1 MMKPNSFTHQKKAW
15 KITRFP
21 IPRNPSN
28 FSFGM
33 GVFDLRFQPWYLMS
47 EQVIWPVHSRDVVR
61 PDPLRGTVSVPE
73 AQLESGKHTQRGGS
87 KSCFFR
93 NHSPNPLCTPTITTM
108 TRIGPKI
115 ARPGCETPSV
125 FSPQP
130 PARASADWEHLFL
143 VVVRHLPHQIKQ
155 ALRCSRE
162 CFVAAKEPPFRE
174 DSCAQFGNHIHFRQ
188 FRSKTIKS
196 L

>member
-1 MMKPNSFTHQKKAW
+1 M
-15 KITRFP
+15 FP
-21 IPRNPSN
+21 IPQKPSN

-33 GVFDLRFQPWYLMS
+33 GVFELRFQPWYLMS

-73 AQLESGKHTQRGGS
+73 AQGS
-87 KSCFFR
+87 WSQENIPKEVVGKSCFFR

-155 ALRCSRE
+155 ALRCSRIF
-162 CFVAAKEPPFRE
+162 CWCLNHLSLKILVLNCPE
-174 DSCAQFGNHIHFRQ
+174 DPCMVYLLTF
-188 FRSKTIKS
+188 TIQINQM
-196 L
+196 